1 MPFGRYGTHY
11 SNIGAVLYYL
21 IRLEPFTSY
30 ALAVQGGKFD
40 HADRLFHCVAETW
53 HNCLTDFT
61 DLKELT
67 PEWFYLPEFLKNGN
81 RLDLGVK
88 QNGVPI
94 SDVVLPPW
102 ASSAED
108 FVLKNLLALESEYV
122 STHIHEWI
130 DLVFGAKQRGP
141 AAVAANN
148 VFFYLTYEGMVD
160 IDSISDPV
168 IKSSM
173 RAQIA
178 HFGQTPTQVL
188 RDPHPRRHPTMSQI
202 PSGVS
207 SIELEAEEM
216 EGLASSEDRT
226 QCFGATQ
233 LPVPH
238 EAPIVQVTM
247 IPGTSTLLCLDSN
260 GMLSA
265 HRYGAKPTK
274 VHHHN
279 HNQHQRDHHT
289 HFQSSPFF
297 NELSASATRAT
308 ASVFK
313 ASSHN
318 GSKTSSTPVTSPT
331 NASAG
336 VSLRSTSLGDQLPVS
351 DFIELQD
358 RKSHRALG
366 DKRLLDNSA
375 DTLSLSRCVA
385 FLSAGT
391 VLCSVG
397 HHDFS
402 ARFHSAADGS
412 LLYRL
417 LQHSS
422 VVTCLGTSHL
432 GSLLALGSADGT
444 LSIWKVAHSNSTLM
458 DTIKQFKRSAIGA
471 VAASTAASSVSLPSS
486 PMSSSSSKP
495 VLGND
500 YAADQVLLGH
510 RARVNCVAVSE
521 ELGVCVSGSS
531 ANECLSHSLDDGAI
545 LRQFDVGKSGVAPG
559 VTAVAL
565 SSVGHVV
572 VQSVSSESP
581 VLYSFHLNGALL
593 ARLELAN
600 LKPMTFLDVC
610 ARSSR
615 VIASNGEVAL
625 TMSAF
630 TLRDHQVLLEAS
642 EKVTV
647 GRGSER
653 VKERITAQAVAP
665 DESHVVFGVDVGKVV
680 CVPLPPSSMCVA
692 RCSNT

>member
-1 MPFGRYGTHY
+1 M
-11 SNIGAVLYYL
+11 LYYL

-53 HNCLTDFT
+53 RNCLTDFT

-67 PEWFYLPEFLKNGN
+67 PEWFYLPEFLKNRN

-94 SDVVLPPW
+94 GDVVMPPW
-102 ASSAED
+102 ASSPED

-122 STHIHEWI
+122 SAHIHDWI
-130 DLVFGAKQRGP
+130 DLVFGAKQRGS

-168 IKSSM
+168 IKASM

-188 RDPHPRRHPTMSQI
+188 RDPHPHRHPSMRLPPSVIEEPVGDLGTM
-202 PSGVS
+202 
-207 SIELEAEEM
+207 ENRA
-216 EGLASSEDRT
+216 
-226 QCFGATQ
+226 QCFGTTQ
-233 LPVPH
+233 LIVPH

-247 IPGTSTLLCLDSN
+247 VPGTSTLLCLDSN
-260 GMLSA
+260 GMLST

-274 VHHHN
+274 VHHRHNQRQREQQQHHN
-279 HNQHQRDHHT
+279 H
-289 HFQSSPFF
+289 FQNSPFL

-313 ASSHN
+313 TSSHN
-318 GSKTSSTPVTSPT
+318 SNKASSTLVTLPT

-336 VSLRSTSLGDQLPVS
+336 TSASSSSSTDQLPLS
-351 DFIELQD
+351 DFVELQD

-366 DKRLLDNSA
+366 DKRLLENSA
-375 DTLSLSRCVA
+375 DTQSLSRCVA
-385 FLSAGT
+385 FMNAGT

-402 ARFHSAADGS
+402 ARFHSATDGS

-422 VVTCLGTSHL
+422 VVTCLGTSHQ

-444 LSIWKVAHSNSTLM
+444 LSVWRVAHSNSTLL
-458 DTIKQFKRSAIGA
+458 DTIKLFKRGAIGA
-471 VAASTAASSVSLPSS
+471 VAASTLASSVSLPSS

-521 ELGVCVSGSS
+521 ELGVCVSGSA
-531 ANECLSHSLDDGAI
+531 ANECLAHSLDDGAI
-545 LRQFDVGKSGVAPG
+545 LRQFDVGKGGVAPG

-572 VQSVSSESP
+572 VQSVGFGMP

-600 LKPMTFLDVC
+600 SKPMTFLDVC
-610 ARSSR
+610 SRSSR
-615 VIASNGEVAL
+615 VVASNGEVAISL
-625 TMSAF
+625 SAF
-630 TLRDHQVLLEAS
+630 SLRDQQVLLDATATS
-642 EKVTV
+642 TSV
-647 GRGSER
+647 RGGER
-653 VKERITAQAVAP
+653 AKERITAQAVAP
-665 DESHVVFGVDVGKVV
+665 DERHVVFGVGVGKVL
-680 CVPLPPSSMCVA
+680 CVPLPPPSMCA
-692 RCSNT
+692 AQRSET